1 METLIPV
8 YSKKPV
14 LLRNHINVMT
24 VGNPTNIIP
33 DLFNIKLC
41 TLVKNAMSA
50 MTVEGLSGAAQAFES
65 TRGSI
70 LGRSRTNVRN
80 VGKPTCPIPAL

>member
-24 VGNPTNIIP
+24 VGNPSNIIP

-70 LGRSRTNVRN
+70 LGRSRMNVMS
-80 VGKPTCPIPAL
+80 VGRPSLPAEHF